1 MRHHLRHKQN
11 DNAVV
16 AAVDPRIRL
25 LAAGLLLGLV
35 VGSHGSSFPVQVAA
49 ICLPVALMVGMSL
62 RLLLLRLLHPL
73 FIALVILG
81 LKAFAG
87 SGAPCALVDLAGYTI
102 MVHADGLREGVL
114 IVARIM
120 GAVSVAMLL
129 SQVLTF
135 TETMAALAWLR
146 VPSGLVEVSLF
157 AWRALF
163 MLYDDAGVVYTAQ
176 KNRLGYCG
184 LTRGLRSFGAMA
196 GMLTIRAFDSSQA
209 MTVAMTQR
217 GYDGSLPL
225 LRGSRPSRAQV
236 AGLLVFALAVTAAWK
251 LQE

>member
-1 MRHHLRHKQN
+1 MRHHLYHQHSN
-11 DNAVV
+11 NAAV
-16 AAVDPRIRL
+16 AAVDPRVRL

-35 VGSHGSSFPVQVAA
+35 ISSRGSSFPVQVAL
-49 ICLPVALMVGMSL
+49 ICLPVTLMVGMSPRVL
-62 RLLLLRLLHPL
+62 VLRLLHPL
-73 FIALVILG
+73 FIVLVIVG

-87 SGAPCALVDLAGYTI
+87 AGQSFALADLAGHTI
-102 MVHADGLREGVL
+102 MVHGEGLREGAR
-114 IVARIM
+114 ISARIM

-146 VPSGLVEVSLF
+146 VPSSLVEVALF

-184 LTRGLRSFGAMA
+184 LRRGLRSFGAMA

-225 LRGSRPSRAQV
+225 LRGSRPGRLQV
-236 AGLLVFALAVTAAWK
+236 VGLLIFALAVTTAWK